1 MLPLP
6 TKFFVTS
13 GKAISPVSDLNA
25 FDKALVDAGIGD
37 LNIVMVSSILP
48 EGIKQVPR
56 RPLPRGAITHCV
68 LAQQRGNEG
77 ELISAGIGYAFRDD
91 DTGGYVV
98 EGHLHGTQKRL
109 KEILKWKLEAMAE
122 LRNIGLKKMNFKTE
136 EISIPMDNYGVVL
149 AACVFIL

>member
-6 TKFFVTS
+6 SKFFITS
-13 GKAISPVSDLNA
+13 GKATSPVSDLNA

-56 RPLPRGAITHCV
+56 RGLPRGAITHCV

-77 ELISAGIGYAFRDD
+77 ELVSAGIGYAFRDD
-91 DTGGYVV
+91 NEGGYVV

-109 KEILKWKLEAMAE
+109 KEVLKWKLDAMGE

>member
-6 TKFFVTS
+6 SKFFVTS
-13 GKAISPVSDLNA
+13 GKASSPVSDLNA
-25 FDKALVDAGIGD
+25 FDQALVDAGIGD

-48 EGIKQVPR
+48 EGIRQVPR
-56 RPLPRGAITHCV
+56 RALPRGAITHCV

-77 ELISAGIGYAFRDD
+77 ELVSAGIGFALREDNE
-91 DTGGYVV
+91 GGYVV

-109 KEILKWKLEAMAE
+109 KEILKWKLDAMGE